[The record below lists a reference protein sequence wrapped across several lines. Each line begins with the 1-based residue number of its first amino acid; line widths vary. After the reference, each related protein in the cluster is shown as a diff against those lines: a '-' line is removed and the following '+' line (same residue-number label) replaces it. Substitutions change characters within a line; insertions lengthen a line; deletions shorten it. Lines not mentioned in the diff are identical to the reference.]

1 MYRCTPQANHFQT
14 HADQRANSIM
24 NDLNFLLAAS
34 IQHYEDLVA
43 MFEVINHDKGSCNPA
58 TLQARSTEL
67 LQLQA
72 ELALADEALTVA
84 MQAKNAAPEALSV
97 RYPLIEKRQELM
109 RQAFIHNRSLVATI
123 QNLQSLLAHE
133 IKEMQGGR
141 AALHGY
147 RQTTTS
153 QQGSIL
159 NASR

>member
-1 MYRCTPQANHFQT
+1 
-14 HADQRANSIM
+14 M

-43 MFEVINHDKGSCNPA
+43 MFEVINHDKESCNPA
-58 TLQARSTEL
+58 TLQDRSTEI

-72 ELALADEALTVA
+72 EIALADDDLMVA
-84 MQAKNAAPEALSV
+84 MQATNLDSTVLSV
-97 RYPLIEKRQELM
+97 QYPLIEKWQELM
-109 RQAFIHNRSLVATI
+109 HQAFIHNRSLLETI

-133 IKEMQGGR
+133 IKEMQGCR

>member
-1 MYRCTPQANHFQT
+1 
-14 HADQRANSIM
+14 M

-34 IQHYEDLVA
+34 IQHYEDLIV
-43 MFEVINHDKGSCNPA
+43 MFKSINHDKGSCNPA

-67 LQLQA
+67 LQKQEELGQA
-72 ELALADEALTVA
+72 DKALTIA
-84 MQAKNAAPEALSV
+84 MQATNADPDALSV
-97 RYPLIEKRQELM
+97 QYPLIEKRQELM
-109 RQAFIHNRSLVATI
+109 RQAFIHNRSLLATI

>member
-1 MYRCTPQANHFQT
+1 
-14 HADQRANSIM
+14 M
-24 NDLNFLLAAS
+24 NDLNSLLTAS
-34 IQHYEDLVA
+34 IQHYEDLIV
-43 MFEVINHDKGSCNPA
+43 MFESINHDKGSCNPA
-58 TLQARSTEL
+58 TLQARSIEL

-72 ELALADEALTVA
+72 ELALADGALTVA
-84 MQAKNAAPEALSV
+84 MQATNADPDMLSFQF
-97 RYPLIEKRQELM
+97 PLIEKRQELM
-109 RQAFIHNRSLVATI
+109 RQAFIHNRSLLATI

-153 QQGSIL
+153 HQGSIL

>member
-1 MYRCTPQANHFQT
+1 
-14 HADQRANSIM
+14 M
-24 NDLNFLLAAS
+24 NDLNSLLAAS
-34 IQHYEDLVA
+34 IQHYEDLIV
-43 MFEVINHDKGSCNPA
+43 MFKSINHDKGSCNPA

-67 LQLQA
+67 LQKQEELGQA
-72 ELALADEALTVA
+72 DKALTIA
-84 MQAKNAAPEALSV
+84 MQATNGDPSALSFQ
-97 RYPLIEKRQELM
+97 YPLIEKWQALM
-109 RQAFIHNRSLVATI
+109 HQAFIHNRSLLATI

-147 RQTTTS
+147 RQITTS

>member
-1 MYRCTPQANHFQT
+1 
-14 HADQRANSIM
+14 M
-24 NDLNFLLAAS
+24 NDLNSLLAAS

-43 MFEVINHDKGSCNPA
+43 MFEAINHDKGSCNPV
-58 TLQARSTEL
+58 TLQARSIEL
-67 LQLQA
+67 LQMQA
-72 ELALADEALTVA
+72 ELGQADEALTLT
-84 MQAKNAAPEALSV
+84 MQSANADSTALGVKYS
-97 RYPLIEKRQELM
+97 LLKKRQELM
-109 RQAFIHNRSLVATI
+109 HQAFIHNRSLLATI
-123 QNLQSLLAHE
+123 QNLQSLLVHE

>member
-1 MYRCTPQANHFQT
+1 
-14 HADQRANSIM
+14 M
-24 NDLNFLLAAS
+24 NDLNSLLTAS
-34 IQHYEDLVA
+34 IQHYEDLIA
-43 MFEVINHDKGSCNPA
+43 MFEAINHDKGSCNPT
-58 TLQARSTEL
+58 TLQARITEL
-67 LQLQA
+67 LQKQEELGQA
-72 ELALADEALTVA
+72 DNALTVE
-84 MQAKNAAPEALSV
+84 MQATNVDLDLLSV
-97 RYPLIEKRQELM
+97 QYPLMEKRQELM